1 MNDTQPTTSSADRK
15 RLLQLARDALTANL
29 MRLPPATLPVGDPLF
44 SRCKGGLF
52 VSLHRTGQL
61 RGCIGTF
68 STHRPMGQA
77 IQEMATSAA
86 HDPRFVNDPVTRE
99 EVDELQ
105 IELSL
110 LSPLQPTDRP
120 RELIIGVHG
129 IAIRRGQATGCF
141 LPQVAVQMNWNAEQF
156 LSACCQS
163 KADLPPDAWKQTGTQ
178 VLLFTTEVFSEE
190 RAEER
195 KERGTGSE

>member
-1 MNDTQPTTSSADRK
+1 MG
-15 RLLQLARDALTANL
+15 
-29 MRLPPATLPVGDPLF
+29 LPPPTLPVGDPLF
-44 SRCKGGLF
+44 SRIGGVF
-52 VSLHRTGQL
+52 VSLHHDHRL

-68 STHRPMGQA
+68 STHRQLGQA
-77 IQEMATSAA
+77 VQQMAISAA

-99 EVDELQ
+99 ELDQLR

-120 RELIIGVHG
+120 SELIIGVHG
-129 IAIRRGQATGCF
+129 IAIRRGQASGCF

-163 KADLPPDAWKQTGTQ
+163 KAALSPDAWKQADTQ
-178 VLLFTTEVFSEE
+178 VLLFTAEVFSDDT
-190 RAEER
+190 
-195 KERGTGSE
+195 K